1 MACYIFSNLFTTDIR
16 QTTFLTMW
24 LRPRCTDVSS
34 VIYQPVAEITAFFR
48 WDDLPKFHLYFLRFL
63 DSIYQTD
70 PVTESDAMRIR
81 NNRRF
86 AEHIPHDQVRTLS
99 SDSRKF
105 QQFIKII
112 RDFSIIFITEH
123 AHTCTDIPRFTLAQS
138 AWSYNF
144 FDLFRCGFCQCIDIR
159 VLLLH

>member
-1 MACYIFSNLFTTDIR
+1 MFSTDIC
-16 QTTFLTMW
+16 QTAFLTMR

-34 VIYQPVAEITAFFR
+34 VIYQPMAEITAFFR
-48 WDDLPKFHLYFLRFL
+48 RDDLPKFHLYFLRFL

-112 RDFSIIFITEH
+112 RNFSTIFITEYT
-123 AHTCTDIPRFTLAQS
+123 HTGTDISRLTLS
-138 AWSYNF
+138 KSTWSYDF
-144 FDLFRCGFCQCIDIR
+144 FNLFRCCFCQCVDIR
-159 VLLLH
+159 VLCI

>member
-16 QTTFLTMW
+16 QTTFLTMR

-86 AEHIPHDQVRTLS
+86 AEHIPHDQVGALAAHAGQGKQRVE
-99 SDSRKF
+99 
-105 QQFIKII
+105 II
-112 RDFSIIFITEH
+112 RYMAVVPVAQH
-123 AHTCTDIPRFTLAQS
+123 PHT
-138 AWSYNF
+138 
-144 FDLFRCGFCQCIDIR
+144 G
-159 VLLLH
+159 

>member
-16 QTTFLTMW
+16 QTTFLTMR

-48 WDDLPKFHLYFLRFL
+48 RDDLPKFHLYFLRFL

-86 AEHIPHDQVRTLS
+86 AEHIPHDQVRALS
-99 SDSRKF
+99 SHPG
-105 QQFIKII
+105 QF
-112 RDFSIIFITEH
+112 
-123 AHTCTDIPRFTLAQS
+123 
-138 AWSYNF
+138 
-144 FDLFRCGFCQCIDIR
+144 
-159 VLLLH
+159 

>member
-16 QTTFLTMW
+16 QTTFLTMR

-48 WDDLPKFHLYFLRFL
+48 RDDLPKFHLYFLRFL

-86 AEHIPHDQVRTLS
+86 AEHIPHDQVGALAAHAGQC
-99 SDSRKF
+99 
-105 QQFIKII
+105 QQLFKGGGHFAVVFIPQKM
-112 RDFSIIFITEH
+112 
-123 AHTCTDIPRFTLAQS
+123 L
-138 AWSYNF
+138 
-144 FDLFRCGFCQCIDIR
+144 
-159 VLLLH
+159 

>member
-1 MACYIFSNLFTTDIR
+1 MFPTDIC
-16 QTTFLTMW
+16 QTAFLTMR

-48 WDDLPKFHLYFLRFL
+48 RNDLPQFLFDFCRFL
-63 DSIYQTD
+63 NAVHQA
-70 PVTESDAMRIR
+70 DAVAQPDAVGVSHDGRL
-81 NNRRF
+81 
-86 AEHIPHDQVRTLS
+86 AEHIPHNQVGAFAA
-99 SDSRKF
+99 DSRKF

-159 VLLLH
+159 VLCI